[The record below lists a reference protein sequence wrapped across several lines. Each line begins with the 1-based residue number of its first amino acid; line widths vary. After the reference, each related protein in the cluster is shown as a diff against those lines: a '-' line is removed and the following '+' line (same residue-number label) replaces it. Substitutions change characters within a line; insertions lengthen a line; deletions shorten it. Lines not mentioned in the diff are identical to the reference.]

1 MVRRCY
7 DQSRAAYVYYGG
19 RGIAVCDRW
28 LVGTPRGRGFRNFV
42 ADMGDRPTGTTL
54 ERIDNDGNYSPENCK
69 WGTFG
74 EQHRNRRSNTWIT
87 YNGETLIAK
96 DWQNRTG
103 IRADVITRRIARGVP
118 LHEALT
124 LKRTPRPAPTAM
136 IEAAAKARRARTECK
151 NGHPLSGDNLYVQPN
166 GARVCKTCKHASY
179 LTRRSAGKKA

>member
-1 MVRRCY
+1 MTNPAPLTSITGDEESPSVT
-7 DQSRAAYVYYGG
+7 DGLLEPQEVGG
-19 RGIAVCDRW
+19 SETSW
-28 LVGTPRGRGFRNFV
+28 PTW
-42 ADMGDRPTGTTL
+42 GDRPTGTTL